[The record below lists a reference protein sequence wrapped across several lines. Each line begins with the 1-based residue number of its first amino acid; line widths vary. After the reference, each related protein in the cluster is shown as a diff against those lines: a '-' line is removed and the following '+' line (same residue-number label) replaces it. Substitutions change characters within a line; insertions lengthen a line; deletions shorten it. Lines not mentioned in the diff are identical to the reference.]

1 MWPEAESNCRP
12 LIFQIWGHLS
22 SLFHFNL
29 FFYNYHSLVG
39 PASSQ
44 LVVTDVFIDNCLIYC
59 DGDHLSLCGENYI
72 GQRTDFFIDF

>member
-1 MWPEAESNCRP
+1 
-12 LIFQIWGHLS
+12 
-22 SLFHFNL
+22 
-29 FFYNYHSLVG
+29 VG